1 MRRKILF
8 YSLRRSEKN
17 ETWQM
22 RYISI
27 WRWSISI
34 YRDCLANVEIRVVGE
49 EEKFKKNRKE
59 KEIDFLA
66 KINSSIRPRSTS
78 SDTARKEHNILIEKS
93 KYIKAIK
100 RDFKFN
106 LYKFCSLS
114 EIIPSILVYH
124 CCCLED

>member
-78 SDTARKEHNILIEKS
+78 SDTARKEYNILIEKS

-100 RDFKFN
+100 REFKFN

>member
-22 RYISI
+22 RYIST

-34 YRDCLANVEIRVVGE
+34 YRDCLANVEIRVVSE

-100 RDFKFN
+100 REFKFN